1 MFVSSTYYDLKY
13 VRERLERFLY
23 TYNMEP
29 ILFER
34 DDVYFNPVETIDISC
49 YNEVHNCQMMILI
62 IGGRYGS
69 LASTKEDYEK
79 KYVSVTQKE
88 YNTAIS
94 KGIPVMIFVD
104 SNVYT
109 EYRTYQK
116 NKHSLPDN
124 FKFAYVD
131 DLQVFE
137 FIASVEQQAIK
148 TFSRIEDIEHY
159 LGYQISGMLY
169 SYLLQLQERKSQEG
183 MSNVLDQIKIASDS
197 MQAMLNM
204 IGKQLLGN
212 DSKQYKELIRQQNC
226 DLIDFFLELFEQN
239 FEWSIS
245 LENDEVET
253 KRIEDAL
260 FETIF
265 NNDRII
271 EFQNAKKFSLR
282 SKLINQLETDT
293 RNALLL
299 AMPGSPSPE
308 IRVTNFLKQF
318 IKINSLIRS
327 EKGLMNYFKDK
338 LRKSIGWV
346 CL

>member
-116 NKHSLPDN
+116 NKHS
-124 FKFAYVD
+124 
-131 DLQVFE
+131 
-137 FIASVEQQAIK
+137 
-148 TFSRIEDIEHY
+148 
-159 LGYQISGMLY
+159 
-169 SYLLQLQERKSQEG
+169 
-183 MSNVLDQIKIASDS
+183 
-197 MQAMLNM
+197 
-204 IGKQLLGN
+204 
-212 DSKQYKELIRQQNC
+212 
-226 DLIDFFLELFEQN
+226 
-239 FEWSIS
+239 
-245 LENDEVET
+245 
-253 KRIEDAL
+253 
-260 FETIF
+260 
-265 NNDRII
+265 
-271 EFQNAKKFSLR
+271 
-282 SKLINQLETDT
+282 
-293 RNALLL
+293 
-299 AMPGSPSPE
+299 
-308 IRVTNFLKQF
+308 
-318 IKINSLIRS
+318 
-327 EKGLMNYFKDK
+327 
-338 LRKSIGWV
+338 
-346 CL
+346 